1 MPNSTDVL
9 QLGQFVHLD
18 RFVFD
23 SSPVSIAA
31 NVRPIVGHH
40 PFIRTLEPLIAQ
52 IHLLEIGGLGS
63 VSSVADGKETKVSRQ
78 VSAPKEN
85 ESVNVNYVNEQ
96 DSNDRTGSKKGSKR
110 FSSPEGLKQ
119 RSMSSG
125 KKAPAVERDPS
136 AAEKLGK
143 RSASHVPSKCV
154 VVFFDFHLQNQTMT
168 IKAMNGHKKNKNL
181 SRKWKKDAVSVEVSD
196 EKVPLLLKN
205 AEKSTTADQEFSG
218 ASFSGAVFNL
228 STTIIGAG
236 IMALPATMNVLGLVL
251 GIALI
256 VFVGILTEFSVGM
269 LLRFSKAGGAVS
281 YGGVMGDAFGNVG
294 RRISE
299 VCVVINNIG
308 VLIVYMIII
317 GDVLSGTSSNGIQH
331 SGLVEGWFGEH
342 WWNGRAIVLLVTTLV
357 VLAPLSCFKR
367 MDSLRYTSALAVFLA
382 FVFLVITVY
391 IAVFKL
397 VKGTIGM
404 PRLFP
409 DITDINSVWRLF
421 TVVPVLV
428 TSYVCHFNVHS
439 IENELEDSSRIRSV
453 VQTSLALCS
462 IVYIMTSFFGFLL
475 FGDATLDDVLANF
488 DSNLGIPYSSLLN
501 DTVRVSYIVHLML
514 VFPIIFHPLRLNLD
528 GLLFPSSD
536 PLVTDNYRFALIT
549 VGLLSVVFLG
559 ANFIPSIWDAFQFTG
574 ATSAVCIGFIFPAAI
589 ALRDAHGIATKK
601 DKILAV
607 FMIGLAVFTNL
618 MAIYSDAYTIFKRN
632 ASPRE

>member
-1 MPNSTDVL
+1 
-9 QLGQFVHLD
+9 
-18 RFVFD
+18 
-23 SSPVSIAA
+23 
-31 NVRPIVGHH
+31 
-40 PFIRTLEPLIAQ
+40 
-52 IHLLEIGGLGS
+52 
-63 VSSVADGKETKVSRQ
+63 
-78 VSAPKEN
+78 
-85 ESVNVNYVNEQ
+85 
-96 DSNDRTGSKKGSKR
+96 
-110 FSSPEGLKQ
+110 
-119 RSMSSG
+119 
-125 KKAPAVERDPS
+125 
-136 AAEKLGK
+136 
-143 RSASHVPSKCV
+143 
-154 VVFFDFHLQNQTMT
+154 MT
-168 IKAMNGHKKNKNL
+168 IKAMNGHKKNKNS

-196 EKVPLLLKN
+196 EKVPLLLNN

-251 GIALI
+251 GIVLI
-256 VFVGILTEFSVGM
+256 VFVGVLTDFSVGM
-269 LLRFSKAGGAVS
+269 LLRFSKAGGSVS
-281 YGGVMGDAFGNVG
+281 YGVVMGDAFGNVG
-294 RRISE
+294 RRILE

-317 GDVLSGTSSNGIQH
+317 GDVLSGTSSNGIH

-357 VLAPLSCFKR
+357 VLAPLACFKR

-404 PRLFP
+404 PRLLP
-409 DITDINSVWRLF
+409 DITDINSIWRLF
-421 TVVPVLV
+421 TVIPVLV
-428 TSYVCHFNVHS
+428 TAYVCHFNVHS
-439 IENELEDSSRIRSV
+439 IENELEDSSLIRSV

-475 FGDATLDDVLANF
+475 FGDSTLDDVLANF

-501 DTVRVSYIVHLML
+501 DTVRVSYVVHLML

-528 GLLFPSSD
+528 GLLFPSST

-549 VGLLSVVFLG
+549 VGLLSVVCLG

-574 ATSAVCIGFIFPAAI
+574 ATASVCIGFIFPAAI

-607 FMIGLAVFTNL
+607 FMIGLAVFTNS
-618 MAIYSDAYTIFKRN
+618 MAIYSDAYAIFKRN